1 MGCALLSSAIGLQPL
16 VLVVENDSPR
26 GPSLV
31 SALAS
36 HGFRTLQA
44 PPRADALARL
54 FGHEPDLVLFDAST
68 TNVDGVGLTT
78 RLHAWTTAPI
88 VAIVGNARE
97 SERALLD
104 AGASDYVVRPF
115 APSDLLARVRVW
127 LWQKRRTHTRHFMG
141 DVAIERLHIDR
152 DRHAVFVGPRQVH
165 VTPLE
170 AKLLTA
176 LGRSPGQRM
185 TEDQITA
192 ALWGASHTGRTR
204 YLRACIR
211 NLRYKIER
219 DPVHPRYLLTEAGG
233 SYRLRMQ

>member
-1 MGCALLSSAIGLQPL
+1 MGVQPL
-16 VLVVENDSPR
+16 VLVVEDDFPR

-31 SALAS
+31 STLAS

-44 PPRADALARL
+44 LPRADALARL
-54 FGHEPDLVLFDAST
+54 FGHEPDLVLFDASA

-78 RLHAWTTAPI
+78 RLHAWTAAPI
-88 VAIVGNARE
+88 LAIVGNMRE

-127 LWQKRRTHTRHFMG
+127 LWQKKRTHTRHFMG

-152 DRHAVFVGPRQVH
+152 ERRAVFVGSRQVH
-165 VTPLE
+165 ITPLE
-170 AKLLTA
+170 VKLLAA

-185 TEDQITA
+185 TEAQIIVAIWGTA
-192 ALWGASHTGRTR
+192 PHTGRTR

-211 NLRYKIER
+211 NLRYKLER